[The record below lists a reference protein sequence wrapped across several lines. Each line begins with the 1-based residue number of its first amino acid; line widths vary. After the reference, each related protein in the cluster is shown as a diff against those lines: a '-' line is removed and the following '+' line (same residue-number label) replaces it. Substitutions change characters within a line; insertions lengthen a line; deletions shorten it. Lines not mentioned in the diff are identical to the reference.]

1 VRFCVRAGADAS
13 KKRPIEERGEA
24 PSKRAN
30 LGDADGA
37 DKPKAIKVLL
47 MCPCRACHARP
58 TCIFPASRAR
68 RDPSARLDAGSLRMH
83 ARVQMA
89 AGDLMSGWVSC

>member
-1 VRFCVRAGADAS
+1 LRFCVRAHAGADAS

-37 DKPKAIKVLL
+37 EKPKAIKVLL
-47 MCPCRACHARP
+47 VCPCLARHARP
-58 TCIFPASRAR
+58 TCVFPASTPAPAATPVRCERMPGR
-68 RDPSARLDAGSLRMH
+68 RWRQATA
-83 ARVQMA
+83 
-89 AGDLMSGWVSC
+89 